1 MAIYSWNNCC
11 FASVSNL
18 GDVLWHGVSMWPR
31 SVQTVVS
38 KQSGRT
44 YQKEGLYSHFALIK
58 HSLISSFC
66 AQSCFIYRFVPFIR
80 MRYVLTCQ
88 GSGMPVEL
96 QITPWNPTS
105 DTADYQMIKL
115 SKLYCSWR
123 YKLLDHTL
131 FKNCHQLV

>member
-1 MAIYSWNNCC
+1 
-11 FASVSNL
+11 
-18 GDVLWHGVSMWPR
+18 MWPR

-44 YQKEGLYSHFALIK
+44 YQRRIVFTFCFSE

-88 GSGMPVEL
+88 EL
-96 QITPWNPTS
+96 RHACRVADNSLETTS

-115 SKLYCSWR
+115 SELTVAR
-123 YKLLDHTL
+123 DKLLDHTL
-131 FKNCHQLV
+131 FKKLSSISLNAVYLKLLSEIYQSLQKEISLFT